1 MATQTIIPPVGQSLS
16 GGQFYG
22 AVQRKNES
30 CRVIFTDLLHSGPRR
45 LPLHAHQLAFFA
57 LVLQGQY
64 GERYGRNHKQFEP
77 FSLMYRPAGIPH
89 QDEVGPQGVRFFEME
104 LRPSWQPHIA
114 DSSGSLSVPH
124 DDEHGGEMLW
134 LALKI
139 YRLTRNSLADD
150 LCLESLI
157 AEMVALAACPRETAT
172 QAPHWLSI
180 VLDRL
185 NSDYCRKLTLA
196 EVAADVAVHPV
207 HLSRVFRRF
216 VGEGICDYVHRLR
229 IRDACCRML
238 SPQNSLAAISMETGF
253 ADQSHFNRAFRK
265 FTGANPTIFRAA
277 IEN

>member
-1 MATQTIIPPVGQSLS
+1 
-16 GGQFYG
+16 
-22 AVQRKNES
+22 
-30 CRVIFTDLLHSGPRR
+30 
-45 LPLHAHQLAFFA
+45 
-57 LVLQGQY
+57 
-64 GERYGRNHKQFEP
+64 
-77 FSLMYRPAGIPH
+77 
-89 QDEVGPQGVRFFEME
+89 ME

-114 DSSGSLSVPH
+114 DCSGNLSVPH
-124 DDEHGGEMLW
+124 DDERGGEMLW

-139 YRLTRNSLADD
+139 YRLTRNSVPDD
-150 LCLESLI
+150 LCLESLL

-196 EVAADVAVHPV
+196 EVAAAAAVHPV

-229 IRDACCRML
+229 IREACRRML

-265 FTGANPTIFRAA
+265 FTGATPTIFRAA
-277 IEN
+277 LEN